1 MASEPAEPA
10 LSRAQLIAEATEIAA
25 QLRQHVRRTPK
36 GSVTWVGPAGYGS
49 EQSPLVLQQFGP
61 DIHHGTTGVALFLA
75 AAALAQDGGTPGD
88 IAGEL
93 RQLSLDAVAP
103 LRRKLAAMVA
113 DPDPAAAAKP
123 LRLGGLKGLGS
134 FIYGLLTLGELTG
147 ETALLDEAHRAT
159 SLITASRIAQDTQV
173 RMQTGCAGTILALL
187 ALHARQPGANAAGRT
202 PLDLAR
208 DCARHLLA
216 TRVSHEGGPR
226 VWALSPGKPPVI
238 GFCYGAAGISHALL
252 RLYGAT
258 GDREL
263 QDAAREGLAY
273 VRAHY
278 SPARGNWLNPRA
290 LFEARHRL
298 RRGTWLDWW
307 YSGTPD
313 DVEPADPRQRTVPD
327 LASGD
332 HFLRM
337 WCHGSSGILLGKMA
351 TLDLDD
357 SAEVREE
364 IRDGLEDLCRGALD
378 GAPADT
384 ADTADTAETPDGA
397 AGEADDLCCGQMG
410 HVEALL
416 YAHDKLGNAR
426 CLAAAQR
433 SMAQAWRRRQREG
446 RYRLSA
452 ARGSDLFS
460 PSLFQGV
467 AGVGYACLRL
477 AMPRRLP
484 CLPLLA

>member
-1 MASEPAEPA
+1 M
-10 LSRAQLIAEATEIAA
+10 
-25 QLRQHVRRTPK
+25 
-36 GSVTWVGPAGYGS
+36 GPAGYGS
-49 EQSPLVLQQFGP
+49 ELSPLVLQQFGP

-75 AAALAQDGGTPGD
+75 AAARAHQGEDGGNAGD

-113 DPDPAAAAKP
+113 QSDPAAAARP

-147 ETALLDEAHRAT
+147 EPALLDEAHRAT
-159 SLITASRIAQDTQV
+159 ALITPGRIAQDTQV

-187 ALHARQPGANAAGRT
+187 ALHARQPGANALGRT

-216 TRVSHEGGPR
+216 TRVSHDGGPR

-252 RLYGAT
+252 RLHGAT

-263 QDAAREGLAY
+263 RDAAHEGLAY

-278 SPARGNWLNPRA
+278 WPARGNWLNPRA

-313 DVEPADPRQRTVPD
+313 DLEPAGPRQPAAPD

-351 TLDLDD
+351 TLELDD
-357 SAEVREE
+357 SAEVRQE

-378 GAPADT
+378 GNPADIADIADIAGTANAADT
-384 ADTADTAETPDGA
+384 ADPASSQ
-397 AGEADDLCCGQMG
+397 ADDLCCGQMG

-433 SMAQAWRRRQREG
+433 LMAQAWRRRQREG

-452 ARGSDLFS
+452 ARGSNLFS

-467 AGVGYACLRL
+467 AGVGYTCLRL

-484 CLPLLA
+484 CLPLLD